1 MKARFLVSAV
11 AAVAVG
17 VMLFASTRPDTFR
30 VERSILIAAPAER
43 IFPLIDDFRQW
54 AAWSPYER
62 LDPAMKRNYSGA
74 ASGRGAAYAWEG
86 SGKVGAGR
94 MEIAQSTP
102 PSKVSMRLD
111 FVKPF
116 EAHNIADFTLEPQG
130 GTTRV
135 TWAMQGPSPFLSK
148 VMQVFLDM
156 DTMIGKDFED
166 GLANL
171 KAVSEKKG
179 P

>member
-1 MKARFLVSAV
+1 VKARFLVSAV
-11 AAVAVG
+11 VAVAVG

-111 FVKPF
+111 FAKPF

-148 VMQVFLDM
+148 VMQVFFDM

>member
-1 MKARFLVSAV
+1 VKGRFLVSAV

-111 FVKPF
+111 FAKPF

>member
-1 MKARFLVSAV
+1 
-11 AAVAVG
+11 
-17 VMLFASTRPDTFR
+17 
-30 VERSILIAAPAER
+30 
-43 IFPLIDDFRQW
+43 
-54 AAWSPYER
+54 
-62 LDPAMKRNYSGA
+62 
-74 ASGRGAAYAWEG
+74 
-86 SGKVGAGR
+86 
-94 MEIAQSTP
+94 
-102 PSKVSMRLD
+102 VSMRLD
-111 FVKPF
+111 FAKPF

-135 TWAMQGPSPFLSK
+135 TWAMEGPSPFLSK